1 MWRSSQTTN
10 KYWQLEYRSETTV
23 CKPRFS
29 RMRALV
35 IARIEFVEKR
45 LVPNQV
51 ADHCEDS
58 SIRVMLPSSGKVLA
72 NDQICAPEQS
82 DLRASKQ
89 LRNASS
95 SSLEARVHLRSPWA
109 RLRNSCHATF
119 LTRPCMF
126 AGVQS
131 WLINVAS
138 VSANWAAI
146 EANKY
151 GSAKARMTCLL
162 LKHVRDFFWKHLQLK
177 ALPAVLSLVTHLILK
192 ANTSFNI
199 INITAHMQGNH
210 TLNWQDMWRLFDPV
224 AAPYLQRELV
234 CSIKSMYQ
242 YTKKSYLS
250 HPV

>member
-51 ADHCEDS
+51 ADHSEDS
-58 SIRVMLPSSGKVLA
+58 SIRVLLPSSGKVLA

-82 DLRASKQ
+82 KSLASKQ

-109 RLRNSCHATF
+109 RF
-119 LTRPCMF
+119 
-126 AGVQS
+126 
-131 WLINVAS
+131 
-138 VSANWAAI
+138 
-146 EANKY
+146 
-151 GSAKARMTCLL
+151 
-162 LKHVRDFFWKHLQLK
+162 
-177 ALPAVLSLVTHLILK
+177 
-192 ANTSFNI
+192 
-199 INITAHMQGNH
+199 
-210 TLNWQDMWRLFDPV
+210 
-224 AAPYLQRELV
+224 
-234 CSIKSMYQ
+234 
-242 YTKKSYLS
+242 KKFMACYLS
-250 HPV
+250 HETLHVCWSTILPDQCRISLSKLSCNKGK